1 MKTVWIVLL
10 LVAALPFSWV
20 AESGL
25 RKRLLSELLRL
36 QKAGRQKQYFQLL
49 NGPISLICLP
59 AKTRRLL
66 SLDYYLAYG
75 NEDKIKQM
83 VNLLI
88 AKYKKLDSE
97 QAVIIRLMRC
107 YIFFLAKKS
116 SKEADKLANYLLK
129 NCHLKEVQD
138 EVNELYQVYLA
149 PDKKLLDQ
157 LKQQL
162 SVASE
167 PQQQLI
173 IYQRLAKATEILG
186 LRKQEQTYVMQM
198 RKLAHQTIKMEEF

>member
-1 MKTVWIVLL
+1 MKIVWIVLL
-10 LVAALPFSWV
+10 LIVALPLGWL
-20 AESGL
+20 AESSL
-25 RKRLLSELLRL
+25 RKRLLTELLRL
-36 QKAGRQKQYFQLL
+36 QKTGRQKQYFQLL

-75 NEDKIKQM
+75 NEDEIKQM

-107 YIFFLAKKS
+107 YIFFLDKKRN
-116 SKEADKLANYLLK
+116 KEADKLANYLLK
-129 NCHLKEVQD
+129 NCHLKEVRD
-138 EVNELYQVYLA
+138 EVNELYKVYLA

-167 PQQQLI
+167 PQQQLV
-173 IYQRLAKATEILG
+173 IYQRLAKVAETLG
-186 LRKQEQTYVMQM
+186 LKKQEQTYVMQM
-198 RKLAHQTIKMEEF
+198 RILAHQTIKMEEF

>member
-10 LVAALPFSWV
+10 LVAALSFSWV

-59 AKTRRLL
+59 VKTRRLL

-97 QAVIIRLMRC
+97 QAVLIRLMRC
-107 YIFFLAKKS
+107 YIFFLDKKS

-149 PDKKLLDQ
+149 PNKKLLDQ

>member
-59 AKTRRLL
+59 VKTRRLL

-107 YIFFLAKKS
+107 YIFFLDKKS
-116 SKEADKLANYLLK
+116 GKEADKLANYLLK

>member
-59 AKTRRLL
+59 VKTRRLL

-75 NEDKIKQM
+75 NEDKTKQM

-88 AKYKKLDSE
+88 AKYKKLDSQ

-107 YIFFLAKKS
+107 YIFFLDKKS

>member
-10 LVAALPFSWV
+10 LIVALPLGWL
-20 AESGL
+20 AESSL
-25 RKRLLSELLRL
+25 RKRLLTELLRL
-36 QKAGRQKQYFQLL
+36 QKTGRQKQYFQLL

-75 NEDKIKQM
+75 NEDEIKQM

-107 YIFFLAKKS
+107 YIFFLDKKRN
-116 SKEADKLANYLLK
+116 KEADKLANYLLK
-129 NCHLKEVQD
+129 NCHLKEVRD
-138 EVNELYQVYLA
+138 EVNELYKVYLA

-167 PQQQLI
+167 PQQQLV
-173 IYQRLAKATEILG
+173 IYQRLAKVTETLG
-186 LRKQEQTYVMQM
+186 LKKQEQTYVMQM
-198 RKLAHQTIKMEEF
+198 RILAHQTIKMEEF

>member
-66 SLDYYLAYG
+66 SLLAYG
-75 NEDKIKQM
+75 NEDRIKQM

-97 QAVIIRLMRC
+97 QTVIIRLMRC
-107 YIFFLAKKS
+107 YIFFLDKKS

-149 PDKKLLDQ
+149 PNKKLLDQ

>member
-88 AKYKKLDSE
+88 AKYKKLDSQ

-107 YIFFLAKKS
+107 YIFFLDKKS

>member
-59 AKTRRLL
+59 VKTRRLL
-66 SLDYYLAYG
+66 SLDYYLAYD

-107 YIFFLAKKS
+107 YIFFLDKKS

>member
-10 LVAALPFSWV
+10 LIVALPLGWL
-20 AESGL
+20 AESSL
-25 RKRLLSELLRL
+25 RKRLLTELLRL
-36 QKAGRQKQYFQLL
+36 QKTGRQKQYFQLL

-75 NEDKIKQM
+75 NEDEIKQM

-107 YIFFLAKKS
+107 YIFFLDKKRN
-116 SKEADKLANYLLK
+116 KEADKLANYLLK
-129 NCHLKEVQD
+129 NCHLKEVRD
-138 EVNELYQVYLA
+138 EVNELYKVYLA

-167 PQQQLI
+167 PQQQLV
-173 IYQRLAKATEILG
+173 IYQRLAKVAETLG
-186 LRKQEQTYVMQM
+186 LKKQEQTYVMQM
-198 RKLAHQTIKMEEF
+198 RILAYQTIKMEEF

>member
-10 LVAALPFSWV
+10 LIVALPLGWL
-20 AESGL
+20 AESSL
-25 RKRLLSELLRL
+25 RKRLLTELLRL
-36 QKAGRQKQYFQLL
+36 QKTGRQKQYFQLL

-75 NEDKIKQM
+75 NEDEIKQM

-107 YIFFLAKKS
+107 YIFFLDKKS
-116 SKEADKLANYLLK
+116 NKEADKLANYLLK
-129 NCHLKEVQD
+129 NCHLKEVRD
-138 EVNELYQVYLA
+138 EVNELYKVYLA

-167 PQQQLI
+167 PQQQLV
-173 IYQRLAKATEILG
+173 IYQRLAKVAETLG
-186 LRKQEQTYVMQM
+186 LKKQEQTYVMQM
-198 RKLAHQTIKMEEF
+198 RILAHQTIKIEEF

>member
-59 AKTRRLL
+59 VKTRRLL

-88 AKYKKLDSE
+88 VKYKRLDSQ

-107 YIFFLAKKS
+107 YIFFLDKKS

>member
-59 AKTRRLL
+59 AKTCRLL

-107 YIFFLAKKS
+107 YIFFLDKKS

>member
-88 AKYKKLDSE
+88 AKYKKLDSQ

-107 YIFFLAKKS
+107 YIFFLDKKS

-129 NCHLKEVQD
+129 NCHLKKVQD

-149 PDKKLLDQ
+149 PDKKLLNQ

>member
-10 LVAALPFSWV
+10 LIVALPLGWL
-20 AESGL
+20 AESSL
-25 RKRLLSELLRL
+25 RKRLLTELLRL
-36 QKAGRQKQYFQLL
+36 QKTGRQKQYFLLL

-66 SLDYYLAYG
+66 SLDYYLAFG
-75 NEDKIKQM
+75 NEDEIKQM

-107 YIFFLAKKS
+107 YIFFLDKKRN
-116 SKEADKLANYLLK
+116 KEADKLANYLLK
-129 NCHLKEVQD
+129 NCHLKEVRD
-138 EVNELYQVYLA
+138 EVNELYKVYLA

-167 PQQQLI
+167 PQQQLV
-173 IYQRLAKATEILG
+173 IYQRLAKVAETLG
-186 LRKQEQTYVMQM
+186 LKKQEQTYVMQM
-198 RKLAHQTIKMEEF
+198 RILAHQTIKMEEF

>member
-10 LVAALPFSWV
+10 LIVALPLGWL
-20 AESGL
+20 AESSL
-25 RKRLLSELLRL
+25 RKRLLTELLRL
-36 QKAGRQKQYFQLL
+36 QKTGRQKQYFQLL

-75 NEDKIKQM
+75 NEDEIKQM

-107 YIFFLAKKS
+107 YIFFLDKKRN
-116 SKEADKLANYLLK
+116 KEADKLANYLLK
-129 NCHLKEVQD
+129 NCHLKEVRD
-138 EVNELYQVYLA
+138 EVNELYKVYLA

-167 PQQQLI
+167 PQQQLV
-173 IYQRLAKATEILG
+173 IYQRLAKVAETLG
-186 LRKQEQTYVMQM
+186 LKKQEQTYVMQM
-198 RKLAHQTIKMEEF
+198 RILAHQTIKMEEF